1 MKRFV
6 LPPMA
11 GLFFVL
17 VPFLSPFAE
26 AADSRSEI
34 LSRIPQS
41 HALELYRNRPV
52 NELSK
57 LIYLIDRFSEANATI
72 LYDGHQYRAALIAPL
87 ARLYLMRNYRGE
99 SARDWVRKR
108 CYRSWKSG
116 ELIWGRVLYG
126 QNFRPAH
133 DILFEELDALDLL
146 SEDLAAAQTTPEEI
160 KSLQISGAGDAAG
173 SSGVSAKIPA
183 ILPVPAKN

>member
-1 MKRFV
+1 MKPFA

-11 GLFFVL
+11 GLLFVL
-17 VPFLSPFAE
+17 VPFLSPFAQ
-26 AADSRSEI
+26 AADTRSEI

-41 HALELYRNRPV
+41 RALEQYRNRPV

-87 ARLYLMRNYRGE
+87 ARLYLLKNYHGE
-99 SARDWVRKR
+99 TARDWVRKR
-108 CYRSWKSG
+108 CYRSWRAG
-116 ELIWGRVLYG
+116 ELIWGRVVYG
-126 QNFRPAH
+126 QEFRPAH

-146 SEDLAAAQTTPEEI
+146 SEDLGADQAAS
-160 KSLQISGAGDAAG
+160 KGMSSLHISGAGDAAG

-183 ILPVPAKN
+183 MLPVPAKN